1 LSAPVSVAFADLPGL
16 AGRDLGVSDW
26 LSLDQ
31 ARIDRFADATDDHQ
45 WIHVDVERASREM
58 GGPIAHGFLTLS
70 LLPRLQDDLL
80 RIEGADKVL
89 NVGVNKVRFVNPAPS
104 GVRLRLRQT
113 VAAVEP
119 RAGGWQIISDCV
131 IEGEGLEKPLCV
143 AQSVMLALPAT
154 ESETVVAQIVK

>member
-1 LSAPVSVAFADLPGL
+1 MSEPLIVAYADLPGL

-31 ARIDRFADATDDHQ
+31 ARIARFVDATDDHQ

-89 NVGVNKVRFVNPAPS
+89 NVGVNKVRFVSPAPS
-104 GVRLRLRQT
+104 GARLRLRQT
-113 VAAVEP
+113 VAAVEA
-119 RAGGWQIISDCV
+119 RAGGWQIVSDCV

-143 AQSVMLALPAT
+143 AQSVMLALPAAG
-154 ESETVVAQIVK
+154 SEAVAVYIVK

>member
-1 LSAPVSVAFADLPGL
+1 MSAPVSVAFADLPGL

-31 ARIDRFADATDDHQ
+31 ARIDRFADATDDRQ

-58 GGPIAHGFLTLS
+58 GGSIAHGFLTLS

-89 NVGVNKVRFVNPAPS
+89 NVGVNKVRFVSPAPS

-113 VAAVEP
+113 VTAVEP
-119 RAGGWQIISDCV
+119 RAGGWQIVSDCV

-143 AQSVMLALPAT
+143 AQSVMLALPAAG
-154 ESETVVAQIVK
+154 SEAVAV

>member
-1 LSAPVSVAFADLPGL
+1 MSEPLIVAYADLPGL

-31 ARIDRFADATDDHQ
+31 ARIARFADATDDHQ

-89 NVGVNKVRFVNPAPS
+89 NVGVNKVRFVNPASS
-104 GVRLRLRQT
+104 GVRLRLRQR

-119 RAGGWQIISDCV
+119 RAGGWQIVSDCV

-143 AQSVMLALPAT
+143 AQSVMLALPSAG
-154 ESETVVAQIVK
+154 SEAVAA

>member
-1 LSAPVSVAFADLPGL
+1 MSAPVSVAFADLPGL

-89 NVGVNKVRFVNPAPS
+89 NVGVNKVRFVNPASS
-104 GVRLRLRQT
+104 GARLRLRQT
-113 VAAVEP
+113 VAAVEA
-119 RAGGWQIISDCV
+119 RAGGWQIVSDCV

-143 AQSVMLALPAT
+143 AQSVMLALPAAG
-154 ESETVVAQIVK
+154 SEAVAA

>member
-1 LSAPVSVAFADLPGL
+1 MTTTVSFEDAKGL
-16 AGRDLGVSDW
+16 AGTDLGASSWREVTQEQVN
-26 LSLDQ
+26 L
-31 ARIDRFADATDDHQ
+31 FADATDDHQ

-89 NVGVNKVRFVNPAPS
+89 NVGVNKVRFVSPAPS
-104 GVRLRLRQT
+104 GARLRLRQT

-119 RAGGWQIISDCV
+119 RAGGWQIVSDCV

-143 AQSVMLALPAT
+143 AQSVMLALPAAR
-154 ESETVVAQIVK
+154 SEAVAA

>member
-1 LSAPVSVAFADLPGL
+1 MSEPLIVAYADLPGL

-31 ARIDRFADATDDHQ
+31 ARIARFADATDDHQ

-89 NVGVNKVRFVNPAPS
+89 NVGVNKVRFVSPAPS
-104 GVRLRLRQT
+104 GARLRLRQT
-113 VAAVEP
+113 VAAVEA
-119 RAGGWQIISDCV
+119 RAGGWQIVSDCV

-143 AQSVMLALPAT
+143 AQSVMLALPAAG
-154 ESETVVAQIVK
+154 SEAVAA

>member
-1 LSAPVSVAFADLPGL
+1 MSAPVSVAFADLPGL

-70 LLPRLQDDLL
+70 LLPLLQDDLL
-80 RIEGADKVL
+80 RSEGA
-89 NVGVNKVRFVNPAPS
+89 A
-104 GVRLRLRQT
+104 
-113 VAAVEP
+113 
-119 RAGGWQIISDCV
+119 
-131 IEGEGLEKPLCV
+131 
-143 AQSVMLALPAT
+143 
-154 ESETVVAQIVK
+154 

>member
-1 LSAPVSVAFADLPGL
+1 MSEPLIVAYADLPGL

-31 ARIDRFADATDDHQ
+31 ARIARFADATDDHQ

-58 GGPIAHGFLTLS
+58 GGLIAHGFLTLS

-89 NVGVNKVRFVNPAPS
+89 NVGVNKVRFVSPAPS
-104 GVRLRLRQT
+104 GARLRLRQT
-113 VAAVEP
+113 VAAVET
-119 RAGGWQIISDCV
+119 RAGGWQIVSDCV

-143 AQSVMLALPAT
+143 AQSVMLALPAAG
-154 ESETVVAQIVK
+154 SEAVAA

>member
-1 LSAPVSVAFADLPGL
+1 MSGPLVVAFSDLPDM

-31 ARIDRFADATDDHQ
+31 PRINRFADATDDHQ
-45 WIHVDVERASREM
+45 WIHVDVERAMREQ

-80 RIEGADKVL
+80 RIEGAAKVL
-89 NVGVNKVRFVNPAPS
+89 NVGVNKVRFVSPAPS
-104 GVRLRLRQT
+104 GVRVRLHQT

-119 RAGGWQIISDCV
+119 RAGGWQIVSDCV

-143 AQSVMLALPAT
+143 AQSVMLALPASDAVT
-154 ESETVVAQIVK
+154 AAAA

>member
-1 LSAPVSVAFADLPGL
+1 MSEPLIVAYADLPGL

-31 ARIDRFADATDDHQ
+31 ARIARFADATEDHQ

-89 NVGVNKVRFVNPAPS
+89 NVGVNKVRFVSPAPS
-104 GVRLRLRQT
+104 GARLRLRQT
-113 VAAVEP
+113 VAAVEA
-119 RAGGWQIISDCV
+119 RAGGWQIVSDCV
-131 IEGEGLEKPLCV
+131 IEGEGLVKPLCV
-143 AQSVMLALPAT
+143 VQSVMLALPAAR
-154 ESETVVAQIVK
+154 SEAVAA

>member
-1 LSAPVSVAFADLPGL
+1 MSKPLIVAYADLPGL

-31 ARIDRFADATDDHQ
+31 ARIARFADATDDHQ

-89 NVGVNKVRFVNPAPS
+89 NVGVNKVRFVSPAPS
-104 GVRLRLRQT
+104 GARLRLRQT
-113 VAAVEP
+113 VAAVEA
-119 RAGGWQIISDCV
+119 RAGGWQIVSDCV

-143 AQSVMLALPAT
+143 AQSVMLALPAAG
-154 ESETVVAQIVK
+154 SEAVAA